1 MSPNG
6 NGSRRPPGW
15 QPCFRMEMWKRVPVK
30 LRPSS
35 ALDTLSAP
43 RLRRAIAACAV
54 AALVAGCQTTGA
66 GSKSGPD
73 LDTRLQDADVMS
85 EVNGN
90 VVAKAAYWG
99 GLYEQDPRNAEAAAE
114 YASALRAIGSMP
126 AALDVLT
133 RAGSLTP
140 DDPRIL
146 AEYGKTLT
154 AAGRAADAM
163 PVFEQALSFDPRNWR
178 TLAAQGVAYDQLSQH
193 DDARASYRAAISA
206 APNEPTPW
214 NNLALSYALTDDL
227 EDAELAMREAMS
239 KPKATAK
246 MRQNLALVL
255 GLRGEYT
262 DAERLARAEMA
273 PEPVDGNLQELRT
286 IVTQPALWAREANA
300 DNNPV
305 IIE

>member
-1 MSPNG
+1 M
-6 NGSRRPPGW
+6 RV
-15 QPCFRMEMWKRVPVK
+15 EMWKSVPVK
-30 LRPSS
+30 LRPTS
-35 ALDTLSAP
+35 ALSNAS
-43 RLRRAIAACAV
+43 RLRYLRRTLMAGAV
-54 AALVAGCQTTGA
+54 ATLVAGCQTMGTG
-66 GSKSGPD
+66 SQSGPT
-73 LDTRLQDADVMS
+73 LETQLKDADVLS

-99 GLYEQDPRNAEAAAE
+99 GLYEQDPRDAEAAAE
-114 YASALRAIGSMP
+114 YASALRAIGSVS
-126 AALDVLT
+126 AALDVLN
-133 RAGSLTP
+133 RAGALTP

-154 AAGRAADAM
+154 AVGRATEAM
-163 PVFEQALSFDPRNWR
+163 PVFEKALAADPRNWR
-178 TLAAQGVAYDQLSQH
+178 TLAARGVAYDQLNQH
-193 DDARASYRAAISA
+193 DLARASYRAAIA
-206 APNEPTPW
+206 IAPNEPTPW
-214 NNLALSYALTDDL
+214 NNLGLSYALTDDL

-262 DAERLARAEMA
+262 DAERLARAELA
-273 PEPVDGNLQELRT
+273 PEPIDGDVQELRN